1 MASQAHDQFAPRRS
15 FVADAD
21 IAKHMPVQLSSYTNN
36 ESHVAPFTSGT
47 YIGVASRDCQSG
59 DMVDVI
65 LYRQPTLVMGYVAA
79 SGGTAITQGAI
90 LTAGATGF
98 AAGLAPT
105 GATNAIALEP
115 LSSGKGFIE
124 ALLS

>member
-1 MASQAHDQFAPRRS
+1 MASQAHDEFAPRRS
-15 FVADAD
+15 FIADANLS
-21 IAKHMPVQLSSYTNN
+21 KHMPVQLGTVTG
-36 ESHVAPFTSGT
+36 HVAALASGT

-65 LYRQPTLVMGYVAA
+65 LYRQPTLVTGYVLAT
-79 SGGTAITQGAI
+79 GGTAITLGAI
-90 LTAGATGF
+90 LTVGVTGF

-115 LSSGKGFIE
+115 LASGTGYIE
-124 ALLS
+124 ALLVG

>member
-21 IAKHMPVQLSSYTNN
+21 IAKHMPVQLAGYSNDQ
-36 ESHVAPFTSGT
+36 SHVAPFTNGT
-47 YIGVASRDCQSG
+47 YVGVASRDCQSG

-65 LYRQPTLVMGYVAA
+65 LKRPATLVMGYVGD

-105 GATNAIALEP
+105 GATDAIALEP
-115 LSSGKGFIE
+115 LSSGKGYIE

>member
-1 MASQAHDQFAPRRS
+1 MASQGHDQFAPRRS

-21 IAKHMPVQLSSYTNN
+21 IAKHMPVQLASYTNDA
-36 ESHVAPFTSGT
+36 SHVAPYTNGT

-59 DMVDVI
+59 DMIDVI
-65 LYRQPTLVMGYVAA
+65 LKRPAVLVKGYVGA

-105 GATNAIALEP
+105 GATDAIALEP
-115 LSSGKGFIE
+115 LASGTGFIE